1 MENVFFRGAISFMF
15 LGTLASLMP
24 ESDDKKPA
32 RPDVIHIGIMASF
45 YRDQPEENVKTT
57 VESLKD
63 LMLAQTGFQ
72 GDPIKVQGVERLSED
87 LAKDRLQLAVFFG
100 HEFAWIHK
108 KNAELKPLLVVV
120 NQIPYQRCYLLIRKD
135 DNLTSFTQ
143 LKGKSLAV
151 AHHTPEPC
159 HLFLERQCQNTGVKI
174 EVFFSK
180 VSHPENVE
188 AALDDLVDGGVDSV
202 VVDEVALNSYKRR
215 KPGRLAKLK
224 ELAKS
229 PKFPAAVVVYQPRRW
244 NDADLKTVRE
254 ALLNA
259 HQNPEGRQL
268 LTMWRLTGFEPVPEN
283 YEQNLRAIDQAFP
296 IPKIREKGSRN

>member
-1 MENVFFRGAISFMF
+1 MENVFFCGGKSFLF
-15 LGTLASLMP
+15 LGILASLMHG
-24 ESDDKKPA
+24 SDDKKPV
-32 RPDVIHIGIMASF
+32 RLDVIHIGIMASF

-108 KNAELKPLLVVV
+108 KNADLKPLLVVV
-120 NQIPYQRCYLLIRKD
+120 NQIPYQRCYLFVRKN
-135 DNLTSFTQ
+135 DNAASIAQ

-159 HLFLERQCQNTGVKI
+159 HLFLERQCQDTGVKM
-174 EVFFSK
+174 EELFSK
-180 VSHPENVE
+180 VSHPANVE
-188 AALDDLVDGGVDSV
+188 AALDDLVDGGCDSV
-202 VVDEVALNSYKRR
+202 AVDEVALNSYKRR
-215 KPGRLAKLK
+215 KPGRFAKLK
-224 ELAKS
+224 ELASS
-229 PKFPAAVVVYQPRRW
+229 PRFPAAVVVYQPNRW
-244 NDADLKTVRE
+244 NDTDLKTVRE

-259 HQNPEGRQL
+259 HHNPEGRQL

-296 IPKIREKGSRN
+296 MPGDREKRSRN